1 MHINDAVFL
10 EDLCPKF
17 RLRQWRKSI
26 HRFTGKS
33 CIYCGK
39 PSESIDHVKP
49 RCQGGL
55 STKENWVPACLY
67 CNGDKSDENAL
78 YWYRRQKFYD
88 PRRAMAIRAWLEGD
102 LRLAIRLLQW
112 ANPNFKIKNKNYE
125 KDESEYKAA
134 WLPNIANISRVI
146 TLTYISQFSWR
157 FWEY

>member
-1 MHINDAVFL
+1 MCIRD
-10 EDLCPKF
+10 
-17 RLRQWRKSI
+17 S
-26 HRFTGKS
+26 TGRS

-39 PSESIDHVKP
+39 PSESIDHVIP

-55 STKENWVPACLY
+55 STTENCVPACLS

-112 ANPNFKIKNKNYE
+112 ANPNFKVKNKNYE

-134 WLPNIANISRVI
+134 
-146 TLTYISQFSWR
+146 
-157 FWEY
+157 